1 MRHKNDRNKIRERE
15 SLDRR
20 TDQSKRQKRQTRK
33 DKRQWINNILVQTEN
48 AANMQTMK
56 TLYNITKMLSNE
68 KPKRSAGIFDEKK
81 KTYHKLYI
89 TARKMETAP
98 L

>member
-1 MRHKNDRNKIRERE
+1 
-15 SLDRR
+15 
-20 TDQSKRQKRQTRK
+20 
-33 DKRQWINNILVQTEN
+33 
-48 AANMQTMK
+48 MQTMK

-81 KTYHKLYI
+81 KTYHKLYR

-98 L
+98 EHPVDVEETDEICENHLRRTIHTSDQKCN